1 MKDSS
6 KVTNKLRDMA
16 GRVTPCAPS
25 KDAAR
30 ACGAH
35 GVTRPTRALAGVAKP
50 LCRGIRSQGP
60 SSRKVPS
67 AKHQKLGLH
76 WALGFGIWSVLSA
89 PSLVLADEGL
99 VLNWT
104 NNLLTI
110 SSPKLPGGQLDIW
123 YLEAF
128 CRKGSTHR
136 DWGRTTLPHKTVLLS
151 GDQHHLRFRTTVQPE
166 VEVLHDV
173 FARIDE
179 VEFRFELH
187 NWGSEPVDLEWF
199 QPACIRAERFTGLGQ
214 TNYLSRSFIFTGR
227 GLTSLDRTRR
237 REEALYRG
245 GQVYVPKGIDL
256 EDVNPRPTSPDQ
268 PVNGLIGCFSA
279 DGKYLLAT
287 AFDRTQELF
296 QGVNVCLHSDPRVG
310 GLLAGETKLIHGKLY
325 LLKNDLDGLVSR
337 YRKDFPEIK

>member
-1 MKDSS
+1 MKDS
-6 KVTNKLRDMA
+6 K
-16 GRVTPCAPS
+16 
-25 KDAAR
+25 
-30 ACGAH
+30 
-35 GVTRPTRALAGVAKP
+35 
-50 LCRGIRSQGP
+50 SQASG
-60 SSRKVPS
+60 SRKVPS
-67 AKHQKLGLH
+67 ARLRKFGLH
-76 WALGFGIWSVLSA
+76 WALGFGILSVLNASN
-89 PSLVLADEGL
+89 LALAGEGL

-151 GDQHHLRFRTTVQPE
+151 GDQHHLPFRTTVQPE

-256 EDVNPRPTSPDQ
+256 EDVNPRPISPDQ

>member
-1 MKDSS
+1 M
-6 KVTNKLRDMA
+6 
-16 GRVTPCAPS
+16 GQRVKYSTSQTP
-25 KDAAR
+25 
-30 ACGAH
+30 G
-35 GVTRPTRALAGVAKP
+35 
-50 LCRGIRSQGP
+50 
-60 SSRKVPS
+60 SRKVPR
-67 AKHQKLGLH
+67 AKSPKLGLRS
-76 WALGFGIWSVLSA
+76 ALGLGIWSVLSA
-89 PSLVLADEGL
+89 SSLTLAGEGL

-110 SSPKLPGGQLDIW
+110 SSPKLPGRQLDIW

-128 CRKGSTHR
+128 CRKGSTHQ
-136 DWGRTTLPHKTVLLS
+136 DWSRTILPHKTVLLS
-151 GDQHHLRFRTTVQPE
+151 GDHHHLRFRTTVQPE

-173 FARIDE
+173 YARIDE
-179 VEFRFELH
+179 VEFKFELH
-187 NWGSEPVDLEWF
+187 NRGSEPADLEWF

-214 TNYLSRSFIFTGR
+214 TNYLSRSFIFRER
-227 GLTSLDRTRR
+227 GLTMLDRTRR

-245 GQVYVPKGIDL
+245 GQVYVPKRIDL
-256 EDVNPRPTSPDQ
+256 EDVNPRPISPDQ

-325 LLKNDLDGLVSR
+325 LLKNDIEGLVSR
-337 YRKDFPEIK
+337 YRKDFPEDQGK